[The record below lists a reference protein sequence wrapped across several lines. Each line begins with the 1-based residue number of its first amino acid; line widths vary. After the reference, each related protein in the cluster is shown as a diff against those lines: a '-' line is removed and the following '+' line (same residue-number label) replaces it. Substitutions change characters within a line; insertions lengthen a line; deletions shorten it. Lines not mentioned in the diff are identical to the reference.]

1 MTELADMLSAAR
13 TPLLILGGTRWSEAA
28 TQSVRR
34 FAERFELPV
43 VTSYRRGTL
52 FDALHPN
59 YAGDLGIG
67 PNPKLIARIKS
78 SDLPILIGGRLGE
91 IPSQGFTLF
100 EIPRPRADLVHI
112 HASAE
117 EFGRLYQARL
127 SIHATPNAFASA
139 LDALTPRAS
148 VARGGETRQ
157 AHEDFIAWTEIATP
171 QPGPVNL
178 G

>member
-67 PNPKLIARIKS
+67 PNPKLIARIKN

-100 EIPRPRADLVHI
+100 EIARAP
-112 HASAE
+112 
-117 EFGRLYQARL
+117 RL
-127 SIHATPNAFASA
+127 SISM
-139 LDALTPRAS
+139 PRRKNS
-148 VARGGETRQ
+148 VAFIRRACPFTRRRS
-157 AHEDFIAWTEIATP
+157 P
-171 QPGPVNL
+171 SPPRSMR
-178 G
+178 